1 MTSLTWLQVYAAARS
16 VRVHNKNVRLLMACL
31 LAMLAL
37 DVAPPQDQSVR
48 DTRPFRSG
56 IEITS
61 INATVIDAQGHLVKG
76 LSRDVFDV
84 FEDGERQEVT
94 QFTNERVP
102 IGLGVLIDISDS
114 MFGQRIQDARAAVDR
129 FLFELLDASDEFFIA
144 AFNHRP
150 HMLTQWT
157 NAPDVVRR
165 ALDALKPSGGT
176 AVYDAVLAGLPVL
189 DQRSRQRGAL
199 VIISD
204 GADTASSASLRDV
217 RSALLR
223 SDGFVYAIAIDSPE
237 HVAIN
242 TRVNPTALREI
253 TDESGGSTEV
263 VKTSSDLVAA
273 TSRIAEELNSQY
285 LLGYS
290 STHGPDGQF
299 HSIRVKIREAGY
311 RVRSRRG
318 YVAGTARKTR

>member
-1 MTSLTWLQVYAAARS
+1 M
-16 VRVHNKNVRLLMACL
+16 RLLIACL
-31 LAMLAL
+31 MATLAL
-37 DVAPPQDQSVR
+37 AVETPQEQSVR
-48 DTRPFRSG
+48 DTRPFRSS

-76 LSRDVFDV
+76 LSRDAFDV

-114 MFGQRIQDARAAVDR
+114 MFGERIQDARAAVDR
-129 FLFELLDASDEFFIA
+129 FLFELLDASDEFFIT

-157 NAPDVVRR
+157 NAPDVVRQ

-176 AVYDAVLAGLPVL
+176 AVYDAVLAALPVL
-189 DQRSRQRGAL
+189 DRRSRQRGAL

-223 SDGFVYAIAIDSPE
+223 SEGFIYAIAIDSPE

-263 VKTSSDLVAA
+263 VKTSGDLVAA

-318 YVAGTARKTR
+318 YVAGTSRKTR